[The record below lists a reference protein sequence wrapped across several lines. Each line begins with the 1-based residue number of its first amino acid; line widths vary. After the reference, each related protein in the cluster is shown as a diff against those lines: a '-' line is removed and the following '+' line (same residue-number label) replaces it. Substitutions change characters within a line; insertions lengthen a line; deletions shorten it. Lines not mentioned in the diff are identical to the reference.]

1 MKTNLHPNWQE
12 CAVTCA
18 CGNSFVTRATV
29 ATMQVDICNKCHPFF
44 TGEQRYVD
52 KQGRIDKFKQKMATS
67 KQKRAEAEAKQAEKL
82 AKTKAAETPAEK
94 KSFKQMLSQA
104 KRDQEAAEKVAL
116 QKEKSN
122 SKKTA

>member
-12 CAVTCA
+12 CTVTCA
-18 CGNSFVTRATV
+18 CGNSFVTHATV

-67 KQKRAEAEAKQAEKL
+67 KRKRAEAEAKRAEKV
-82 AKTKAAETPAEK
+82 AKTKATQDPAEK

-104 KRDQEAAEKVAL
+104 KREQEAAEKLVA
-116 QKEKSN
+116 QTAKKE
-122 SKKTA
+122 A